1 MYNNVT
7 VQGVLPKRIH
17 LNLRLPPFISRISAT
32 NNNSSRK
39 SPQKLLFPYMIIL
52 YVCFVCIMS
61 LQKWFPGQSWRS
73 EKTQTTFKRKTES
86 RWKLSPVSRNQSYS
100 IYRGWVDRALCDF
113 SPSYRCRVGGLLTPF
128 RTETSQWGLNYEYVQ
143 SCSVFM

>member
-1 MYNNVT
+1 MYNKVT

-17 LNLRLPPFISRISAT
+17 LNLRLPPSISRISAT

-73 EKTQTTFKRKTES
+73 EKTQTTFKREKQ
-86 RWKLSPVSRNQSYS
+86 KVAGNDLQF
-100 IYRGWVDRALCDF
+100 RGINYTQFIGDGWDF

-143 SCSVFM
+143 LCSVFM

>member
-1 MYNNVT
+1 MYNKVT

-39 SPQKLLFPYMIIL
+39 SPQKLLFPCMIIL

-73 EKTQTTFKRKTES
+73 EKTQTTLKREKQ
-86 RWKLSPVSRNQSYS
+86 KVAGNDLQF
-100 IYRGWVDRALCDF
+100 RGINHTQFIGDGWDF
-113 SPSYRCRVGGLLTPF
+113 SPSYRCSVGGLLTPF